1 MLALERLSQLFPRIC
16 PNKLMSIITKKI
28 CLLGDFNVGK
38 TSLVRRFVEDK
49 FSDRY
54 LSTVGV
60 KVSRKS
66 ARVQTDTDWQ
76 QIDLLV
82 WDLEGNTKFKSI
94 TPSYLKGASGS
105 IIVAD
110 LTRSSTFKNLNQ
122 HIKLF
127 LEVNPKGAVVIALN
141 KADLIPQEK
150 LEQLVENYK
159 SHDFNRIVS
168 IYTTS
173 AKTGESVDI
182 MFDELAKVVTSATR
196 QQ

>member
-1 MLALERLSQLFPRIC
+1 
-16 PNKLMSIITKKI
+16 MSTITKKI

-38 TSLVRRFVEDK
+38 TSLVRRFIENK

-66 ARVQTDTDWQ
+66 VDVRTD
-76 QIDLLV
+76 IKLHHLNLLI

-110 LTRSSTFKNLNQ
+110 LSRSDTIKNLSR
-122 HIKLF
+122 HLRLF
-127 LEVNPKGAVVIALN
+127 FEVNPQGKAVVALN
-141 KADLIPQEK
+141 KADLIPSEK
-150 LEQLVENYK
+150 LAKLVENYQ
-159 SHDFNRIVS
+159 SQSSTTILGV
-168 IYTTS
+168 YTTS
-173 AKTGESVDI
+173 AKTGDCVDEI
-182 MFDELAKVVTSATR
+182 FQAMAKELIFSNEL
-196 QQ
+196 

>member
-1 MLALERLSQLFPRIC
+1 
-16 PNKLMSIITKKI
+16 MSTITKKI

-38 TSLVRRFVEDK
+38 TSLVRRFIEDK

-66 ARVQTDTDWQ
+66 VSLKTKLDIQ
-76 QIDLLV
+76 QINLLM

-110 LTRSSTFKNLNQ
+110 LSRTGTIDNLSQ
-122 HIKLF
+122 HLQLF
-127 LEVNPKGAVVIALN
+127 WEINPLAKAIVALN
-141 KADLIPQEK
+141 KADLIPAEK
-150 LEQLVENYK
+150 LAKLIENYQ
-159 SHDFNRIVS
+159 SQSSPEILGV
-168 IYTTS
+168 YTTS
-173 AKTGESVDI
+173 AKTGDRVNDI
-182 MFDELAKVVTSATR
+182 FQVMAQELVSASDS
-196 QQ
+196 

>member
-1 MLALERLSQLFPRIC
+1 
-16 PNKLMSIITKKI
+16 MSTITQKI

-38 TSLVRRFVEDK
+38 TSLVRRFIEDK

-66 ARVQTDTDWQ
+66 VNLTTEDVRQVNFL
-76 QIDLLV
+76 I

-105 IIVAD
+105 IVVAD
-110 LTRSSTFKNLNQ
+110 LTRTETIENLNLHLQ
-122 HIKLF
+122 LF
-127 LEVNPKGAVVIALN
+127 SEVNPQSKIIVALN
-141 KADLIPQEK
+141 KADLIPPEK
-150 LEQLVENYK
+150 LAKLVENFR
-159 SHDFNRIVS
+159 SQSSEAVVE

-173 AKTGESVDI
+173 AKTGEYVNE
-182 MFDELAKVVTSATR
+182 MFQLMAQLLIANN
-196 QQ
+196 

>member
-1 MLALERLSQLFPRIC
+1 
-16 PNKLMSIITKKI
+16 MSTITQKI

-38 TSLVRRFVEDK
+38 TSLVRRFIEDK

-66 ARVQTDTDWQ
+66 LNVTTETETH
-76 QIDLLV
+76 QINLLL

-110 LTRSSTFKNLNQ
+110 LSRSDTLDNLTHHLQ
-122 HIKLF
+122 LF
-127 LEVNPKGAVVIALN
+127 FELNPQAQAAVALN
-141 KADLIPQEK
+141 KADLIPSEK
-150 LEQLVENYK
+150 LAKLVENYPLGNF
-159 SHDFNRIVS
+159 SRVIGVY
-168 IYTTS
+168 ITS
-173 AKTGESVDI
+173 AKTGDRIEQLFQD
-182 MFDELAKVVTSATR
+182 LATVLISGGKP
-196 QQ
+196 

>member
-1 MLALERLSQLFPRIC
+1 
-16 PNKLMSIITKKI
+16 MSTITQKI

-38 TSLVRRFVEDK
+38 TSLVRRFIEDK

-66 ARVQTDTDWQ
+66 LNVTTETQRHQLN
-76 QIDLLV
+76 LLI

-94 TPSYLKGASGS
+94 TPNYLKGASGS

-110 LTRSSTFKNLNQ
+110 LSRSDTLDNLTQ
-122 HIKLF
+122 HLQLF
-127 LEVNPKGAVVIALN
+127 FEVNPQGQVAVALN
-141 KADLIPQEK
+141 KADLILPEK
-150 LEQLVENYK
+150 LAKLVENCQLP
-159 SHDFNRIVS
+159 DFPRVLG

-173 AKTGESVDI
+173 AKTGDRIEQ
-182 MFDELAKVVTSATR
+182 MFQELATVLVPPEKP
-196 QQ
+196 

>member
-1 MLALERLSQLFPRIC
+1 
-16 PNKLMSIITKKI
+16 MSIITKKI

-49 FSDRY
+49 FSDQY

-60 KVSRKS
+60 KVSRK
-66 ARVQTDTDWQ
+66 
-76 QIDLLV
+76 LV
-82 WDLEGNTKFKSI
+82 NAKTALKLHQVNFLIWDLEGNTKFKSI

-110 LTRSSTFKNLNQ
+110 LTRTETLNNLTR

-127 LEVNPKGAVVIALN
+127 NEVNPEGTIIIAMN

-150 LEQLVENYK
+150 LTKLVENYR
-159 SHDFNRIVS
+159 SFSSPQIAG

-173 AKTGESVDI
+173 AKTGNNVTVIFE
-182 MFDELAKVVTSATR
+182 ELAIAVSHSANE
-196 QQ
+196 

>member
-1 MLALERLSQLFPRIC
+1 
-16 PNKLMSIITKKI
+16 MSTITQKI

-60 KVSRKS
+60 KVSRKLVHV
-66 ARVQTDTDWQ
+66 RTDRDIHQ
-76 QIDLLV
+76 LNLLI

-105 IIVAD
+105 IVVAD
-110 LTRSSTFKNLNQ
+110 LSRSDTFKNLNQ
-122 HIKLF
+122 HLQLF
-127 LEVNPKGAVVIALN
+127 FEINPKGKVIVALN
-141 KADLIPQEK
+141 KADLIPAEK
-150 LEQLVENYK
+150 LAKLVENYQSQSFSK
-159 SHDFNRIVS
+159 ILG

-173 AKTGESVDI
+173 AKTGDRVNE
-182 MFDELAKVVTSATR
+182 MFQELAQVLAPIN
-196 QQ
+196 

>member
-1 MLALERLSQLFPRIC
+1 
-16 PNKLMSIITKKI
+16 MSTITQKI

-38 TSLVRRFVEDK
+38 TSLVRRFIEDK

-66 ARVQTDTDWQ
+66 VNLTTEDVRQVNFL
-76 QIDLLV
+76 I

-105 IIVAD
+105 IVVAD
-110 LTRSSTFKNLNQ
+110 LTRTETIENLNLHLQ
-122 HIKLF
+122 LF
-127 LEVNPKGAVVIALN
+127 SEVNPQSKIIVALN
-141 KADLIPQEK
+141 KADLIPPEK
-150 LEQLVENYK
+150 LAKLVENFR
-159 SHDFNRIVS
+159 SQSSEAVVE

-173 AKTGESVDI
+173 AKTGECVNE
-182 MFDELAKVVTSATR
+182 MFQLMAQLLIANN
-196 QQ
+196 

>member
-1 MLALERLSQLFPRIC
+1 
-16 PNKLMSIITKKI
+16 MSTITQKI

-38 TSLVRRFVEDK
+38 TSLVRRFIEGQ

-66 ARVQTDTDWQ
+66 VKVRTTTEIHQLN
-76 QIDLLV
+76 LLL

-110 LTRSSTFKNLNQ
+110 LSRTDTLQNLHQ
-122 HIKLF
+122 HLELF
-127 LEVNPKGAVVIALN
+127 LSINPQGQATIALN
-141 KADLIPQEK
+141 KADLIPAEK
-150 LEQLVENYK
+150 LAQLLENYQ
-159 SHDFNRIVS
+159 SQNFPGILGV
-168 IYTTS
+168 YPTS
-173 AKTGESVDI
+173 AKTGDRVEEI
-182 MFDELAKVVTSATR
+182 FQELAAALTSEEKP
-196 QQ
+196 

>member
-1 MLALERLSQLFPRIC
+1 
-16 PNKLMSIITKKI
+16 MSIITKKI

-38 TSLVRRFVEDK
+38 TSLVRRFIDDK
-49 FSDRY
+49 FSDQY

-66 ARVQTDTDWQ
+66 VKIETKLDCHQVN
-76 QIDLLV
+76 LLI
-82 WDLEGNTKFKSI
+82 WDLEGLTKFKSI

-110 LTRSSTFKNLNQ
+110 LTRSGTLANLKQ

-127 LEVNPKGAVVIALN
+127 LNVNPQGVIILALN
-141 KADLIPQEK
+141 KADLISPEK
-150 LEQLVENYK
+150 LSKLIENY
-159 SHDFNRIVS
+159 SNYSFQQIVG

-173 AKTGESVDI
+173 AKTGEKVADI
-182 MFDELAKVVTSATR
+182 FAQLAKVVTIFT
-196 QQ
+196 

>member
-1 MLALERLSQLFPRIC
+1 
-16 PNKLMSIITKKI
+16 MSVITKKI

-49 FSDRY
+49 FSDQY

-60 KVSRKS
+60 KVSRKT
-66 ARVQTDTDWQ
+66 VNLKTDLELHQ
-76 QIDLLV
+76 VNLLV

-110 LTRSSTFKNLNQ
+110 LSRPNTLNNLKQ
-122 HIKLF
+122 HVKLF
-127 LEVNPKGAVVIALN
+127 VDVNPQGAIIIALN

-150 LEQLVENYK
+150 LNKLIENY
-159 SHDFNRIVS
+159 SSYSSQRIVG
-168 IYTTS
+168 IYATS
-173 AKTGESVDI
+173 AKTGEKVAE
-182 MFDELAKVVTSATR
+182 MFDELSNVITLNS
-196 QQ
+196 

>member
-1 MLALERLSQLFPRIC
+1 
-16 PNKLMSIITKKI
+16 MSTITKKI

-38 TSLVRRFVEDK
+38 TSLVRRFIEDK

-66 ARVQTDTDWQ
+66 VEIRTELEISW
-76 QIDLLV
+76 LNFLV

-110 LTRSSTFKNLNQ
+110 LSRSDTLKNLNQ
-122 HIKLF
+122 HLKLF
-127 LEVNPKGAVVIALN
+127 FEINPQGKAIIALN
-141 KADLIPQEK
+141 KADLIPAEK
-150 LEQLVENYK
+150 LAKLVENYQSRNFSK
-159 SHDFNRIVS
+159 ILG
-168 IYTTS
+168 IYATS
-173 AKTGESVDI
+173 AKTGEFVNE
-182 MFDELAKVVTSATR
+182 MFQSLAVAMMAST
-196 QQ
+196 

>member
-1 MLALERLSQLFPRIC
+1 
-16 PNKLMSIITKKI
+16 MSTITKKI

-49 FSDRY
+49 FSDQY

-66 ARVQTDTDWQ
+66 VNPRTETDIHQ
-76 QIDLLV
+76 MNLLI

-110 LTRSSTFKNLNQ
+110 LSRSDTIKNLSQ
-122 HIKLF
+122 HLQLF
-127 LEVNPKGAVVIALN
+127 FEINPRGKAAVALN
-141 KADLIPQEK
+141 KADLIRPEK
-150 LEQLVENYK
+150 LAKLVENYQSQSSK
-159 SHDFNRIVS
+159 RILGV
-168 IYTTS
+168 YTTS
-173 AKTGESVDI
+173 AKTGDLVEQMFKDMAKKLLSSKES
-182 MFDELAKVVTSATR
+182 
-196 QQ
+196 